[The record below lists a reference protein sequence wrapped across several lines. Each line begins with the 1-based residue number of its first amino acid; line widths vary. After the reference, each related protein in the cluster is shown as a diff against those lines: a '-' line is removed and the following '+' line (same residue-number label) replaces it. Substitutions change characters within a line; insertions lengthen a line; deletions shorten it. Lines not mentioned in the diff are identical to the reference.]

1 MREEEGMNVDVKGV
15 HMDIGKN
22 VHEYLNKKLK
32 RLGYAADL
40 IVDLLFTFTQDAHA
54 YRAEVNINFR
64 WGSSAHISADSFN
77 LIKGID
83 QLFDKMDVKINKEK
97 EKIQEH
103 GGQSRI

>member
-1 MREEEGMNVDVKGV
+1 MNVDVKGV
-15 HMDIGKN
+15 HMELSQN

-32 RLGYAADL
+32 RLGYAEDL

-54 YRAEVNINFR
+54 YNAEVNINFR
-64 WGSSAHISADSFN
+64 WGSSAHIKVNAFN
-77 LIKGID
+77 LIKGIE

-97 EKIQEH
+97 AKKQEH

>member
-1 MREEEGMNVDVKGV
+1 MNVDVKGV
-15 HMDIGKN
+15 HLEISQH

-32 RLGYAADL
+32 RLGYAEDL
-40 IVDLLFTFTQDAHA
+40 IVDLLFTLTQDAKA
-54 YRAEVNINFR
+54 YKAEVNINFR
-64 WGSSAHISADSFN
+64 WGTTAHIGVNAFN
-77 LIKGID
+77 LIKGIE